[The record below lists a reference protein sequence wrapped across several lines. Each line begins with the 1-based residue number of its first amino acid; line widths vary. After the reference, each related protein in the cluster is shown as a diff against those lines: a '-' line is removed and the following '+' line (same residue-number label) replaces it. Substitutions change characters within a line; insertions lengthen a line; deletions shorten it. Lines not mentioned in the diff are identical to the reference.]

1 MRADGRAGSD
11 GGAEEAAPAGAVAGV
26 AGAVVGAGEGTE
38 AAGVDIMLDDD
49 PRAKR
54 SGIVSERTTK
64 ERARKNVDQCNV
76 GNFDGRQR
84 PRGERE
90 KEKLTR
96 LLWTVNFPRLRGG
109 NLGHGVVVVEQGRVD
124 QTGGWQ

>member
-1 MRADGRAGSD
+1 VRADGRAGSD
-11 GGAEEAAPAGAVAGV
+11 GGAEEAAPAGAVAGA

-54 SGIVSERTTK
+54 SGIVSERTSNK
-64 ERARKNVDQCNV
+64 ERARKNVDPCNV
-76 GNFDGRQR
+76 GNFDEDKGLEE
-84 PRGERE
+84 GE

-109 NLGHGVVVVEQGRVD
+109 NLGHGVVVVE
-124 QTGGWQ
+124 